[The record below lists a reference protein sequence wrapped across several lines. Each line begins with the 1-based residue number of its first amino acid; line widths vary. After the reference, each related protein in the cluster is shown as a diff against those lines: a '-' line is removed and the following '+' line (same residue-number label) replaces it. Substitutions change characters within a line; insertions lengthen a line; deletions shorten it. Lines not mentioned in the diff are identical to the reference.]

1 MKKRSIIIVI
11 IAVLVLLV
19 LGFMVIG
26 NEKYTNVLG
35 KDEITGEWG
44 KVDTNEIV
52 EENDKGNSNNQI
64 VLNDEL
70 EYNSKGKVVAKKVF
84 RVKELS
90 NSELSN
96 VTKDSVI
103 IISKEDLET
112 INVNSIIN
120 LLKKEVVVLL
130 KYDDLKDDM
139 IFYESKGIKG
149 REYDTS
155 KEEMKKYENN
165 GYINLELKEN
175 EKILMDTYLFKAEN
189 DENLLKYINMSIKML

>member
-26 NEKYTNVLG
+26 NEKYTKVLG

-70 EYNSKGKVVAKKVF
+70 EYNSKGKVIAKKVI
-84 RVKELS
+84 RVNELS
-90 NSELSN
+90 DLDLFN

-139 IFYESKGIKG
+139 ISII
-149 REYDTS
+149 
-155 KEEMKKYENN
+155 NN
-165 GYINLELKEN
+165 IVMYNPVQC
-175 EKILMDTYLFKAEN
+175 ILA
-189 DENLLKYINMSIKML
+189 LLACICTHFCFTCR